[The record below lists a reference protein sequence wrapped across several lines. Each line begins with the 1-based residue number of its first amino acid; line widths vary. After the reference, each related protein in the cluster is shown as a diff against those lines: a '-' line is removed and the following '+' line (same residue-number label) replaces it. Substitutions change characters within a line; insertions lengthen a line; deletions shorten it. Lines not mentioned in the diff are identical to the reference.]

1 MNKKLLLFS
10 GITFTAYFFVIIL
23 AGLLFK
29 SFISRYFLP
38 VFILLSLILV
48 IADVLYYYAILI
60 KPMGKLEAEL
70 KNAAS
75 SQTYDFTKS
84 YSFPNVFVFLDA
96 FINNL
101 INFSKNAIGELVEN
115 AARSSVSNAK
125 FNYEINGA
133 TKQMSEIKNNFEAI
147 NAAMNDSAKS
157 VNDISVN
164 MESFKRFMEE
174 VNKISGHT
182 IQTAE
187 EINRSSSDT
196 ITAINTNKD
205 SLESLH
211 GQMNNILSIVNIIN
225 EIADQ
230 TNLLALNAA
239 IEAARAG
246 EHGRGFAVVADEVR
260 KLAEQTQKQSKEI
273 EKTTSIVANNFDALV
288 NKNNAIIEIIK
299 TNTASVEQI
308 LESFG
313 DLAGKISQ
321 ANDMI
326 TSITAGTEQQSSAI
340 EEVSQT
346 VSHMS
351 GFVKDISANLSDL
364 SLKSAELSKIAEK
377 SENILKKVKVG
388 SPLERVIDIAEQ
400 AKSKIS
406 GIIEDS
412 IKNGMISSS
421 DIWDRNYIKVA
432 GTNPQKYKTRFT
444 DFIKNNIQQV
454 EDKYFG
460 ADPDFAYVLLV
471 DENGYAAAH
480 NSIFDKPLTGDPA
493 KDILGNRS
501 MRIFNDGVG
510 LALARNTD
518 NVIIQTYPR
527 DTGEIINDIAVP
539 VFIDSRHWGA
549 VRIGLRA

>member
-1 MNKKLLLFS
+1 MNKKLMLFI
-10 GITFTAYFFVIIL
+10 GATFNAYFFGIIL

-29 SFISRYFLP
+29 SFVSRYFLP

-60 KPMGKLEAEL
+60 KPMGRLEAEL

-75 SQTYDFTKS
+75 SRTYDFTKT
-84 YSFPNVFVFLDA
+84 YNFPNVFIFLDVFL
-96 FINNL
+96 NNL

-115 AARSSVSNAK
+115 AAKSSVSNAR

-147 NAAMNDSAKS
+147 NTAMNDSAKS
-157 VNDISVN
+157 VNDISRN
-164 MESFKRFMEE
+164 MENFKSFMEE
-174 VNKISGHT
+174 LNKISGHT

-196 ITAINTNKD
+196 ITAINTNKE

-273 EKTTSIVANNFDALV
+273 EKTTSVVANNFDVLV

-299 TNTASVEQI
+299 TNTSSVEQM

-326 TSITAGTEQQSSAI
+326 TSITAGAEQQSSAI

-351 GFVKDISANLSDL
+351 GFVKDISVNLNGL

-412 IKNGMISSS
+412 IKKGMISSS
-421 DIWDRNYIKVA
+421 DIWDRSYMPVA
-432 GTNPQKYKTRFT
+432 NTNPQKYKTRFT
-444 DFIKNNIQQV
+444 DFIKSNIQPI
-454 EDKYFG
+454 EDKYLG
-460 ADPDFAYVLLV
+460 ADSDFVYVLLV

-518 NVIIQTYPR
+518 DVIIQTYPR
-527 DTGEIINDIAVP
+527 DTGEIISDIAVP
-539 VFIDSRHWGA
+539 VFIDSKHWGA
-549 VRIGLRA
+549 VRIGLKV

>member
-1 MNKKLLLFS
+1 MNKKLLLFT
-10 GITFTAYFFVIIL
+10 GITFAAYFFGIIF
-23 AGLLFK
+23 AVLFFK
-29 SFISRYFLP
+29 IFMSRYFLAF
-38 VFILLSLILV
+38 FILLSLILV

-75 SQTYDFTKS
+75 SKTYDFTKT
-84 YSFPNVFVFLDA
+84 YNFPNVFIFLDI
-96 FINNL
+96 FLNNL

-115 AARSSVSNAK
+115 AAKSSVSNAK
-125 FNYEINGA
+125 FNYEINGT
-133 TKQMSEIKNNFEAI
+133 TKQMSEIKINFEAI

-157 VNDISVN
+157 VNDISQN
-164 MESFKRFMEE
+164 MENFRSFMEE
-174 VNKISGHT
+174 LNKISGHT

-196 ITAINTNKD
+196 ITAINTNKE

-211 GQMNNILSIVNIIN
+211 EEMDNILSIVNIIN

-273 EKTTSIVANNFDALV
+273 GKTTSIVVSNFNTLV
-288 NKNNAIIEIIK
+288 ERNDGIIEIIK
-299 TNTASVEQI
+299 TNTASVEQM

-326 TSITAGTEQQSSAI
+326 TSITAGAEQQSSAI

-351 GFVKDISANLSDL
+351 GFVKDISVNLSDL

-412 IKNGMISSS
+412 IKNSIISSS
-421 DIWDRNYIKVA
+421 DIWDRSYVPVA
-432 GTNPQKYKTRFT
+432 NTNPQKYKTRFT
-444 DFIKNNIQQV
+444 DFIKNNIQPI
-454 EDKYFG
+454 EDKYLG
-460 ADPDFAYVLLV
+460 ADPDFVYVLLV

-527 DTGEIINDIAVP
+527 DTGEIISDIAVP
-539 VFIDSRHWGA
+539 VFIDSKHWGA
-549 VRIGLRA
+549 VRVGLKA

>member
-60 KPMGKLEAEL
+60 KPMDKLEVEL

-84 YSFPNVFVFLDA
+84 YSFPKIFSFLDA

-133 TKQMSEIKNNFEAI
+133 TKQMSEMKNNFEAI

-157 VNDISVN
+157 VNDISRN
-164 MESFKRFMEE
+164 MENFRSFMEE
-174 VNKISGHT
+174 LNKISGHT

-273 EKTTSIVANNFDALV
+273 EKTTSVVANNFNVLV

-299 TNTASVEQI
+299 TNTSSVEQM

-326 TSITAGTEQQSSAI
+326 TSITVGTEQQSSAI

-421 DIWDRNYIKVA
+421 DMWDRNYIKVA

-454 EDKYFG
+454 EDKYLG
-460 ADPDFAYVLLV
+460 ADSDFVYVLLV

-480 NSIFDKPLTGDPA
+480 NSIFNKPLTGDPA
-493 KDILGNRS
+493 KDILCNRS
-501 MRIFNDGVG
+501 MRIFNDPVG

>member
-1 MNKKLLLFS
+1 MNKKLTLFA

-38 VFILLSLILV
+38 VFILSSLILV

-60 KPMGKLEAEL
+60 KPMGKLEIEL

-75 SQTYDFTKS
+75 SQTYDFTKN
-84 YSFPNVFVFLDA
+84 YSFPNVFIFLDA

-115 AARSSVSNAK
+115 AATSSVSNAK

-157 VNDISVN
+157 VNDISRN
-164 MESFKRFMEE
+164 MENFRSFMEE
-174 VNKISGHT
+174 LNKISGHT

-205 SLESLH
+205 SLENLH

-273 EKTTSIVANNFDALV
+273 EKTTSIVANNFDVLV
-288 NKNNAIIEIIK
+288 NKNSAIIEIIK
-299 TNTASVEQI
+299 TNTASVEQM
-308 LESFG
+308 LDSFG

-388 SPLERVIDIAEQ
+388 SPLERVIDTAEQ

-421 DIWDRNYIKVA
+421 DIWDRNYVKVA

-454 EDKYFG
+454 EDKYLG
-460 ADPDFAYVLLV
+460 ADPDFVYVLLV

-480 NSIFDKPLTGDPA
+480 NSMFDKPLTGDPA
-493 KDILGNRS
+493 KDIPGNRS

>member
-1 MNKKLLLFS
+1 MNKKLMFFT
-10 GITFTAYFFVIIL
+10 GATFTAYFLLIIAAEL
-23 AGLLFK
+23 FFK
-29 SFISRYFLP
+29 SFMAIYFLP
-38 VFILLSLILV
+38 FFILLSLILV

-60 KPMGKLEAEL
+60 KPMSKLEVEL
-70 KNAAS
+70 NNTAS
-75 SQTYDFTKS
+75 SKIYDFTKT
-84 YSFPNVFVFLDA
+84 YNFPNVFIFLDA
-96 FINNL
+96 FLNKL
-101 INFSKNAIGELVEN
+101 INYSKDAIAELVEN
-115 AARSSVSNAK
+115 AANSSVSNAR

-133 TKQMSEIKNNFEAI
+133 TKQMGEIKNNFESI
-147 NAAMNDSAKS
+147 NTAMNDSAKS
-157 VNDISVN
+157 INDISRN
-164 MESFKRFMEE
+164 MENFRIFMEE
-174 VNKISGHT
+174 LNKISGHS

-196 ITAINTNKD
+196 ITAINTNKE

-273 EKTTSIVANNFDALV
+273 EKTTSVVANNFDVLV
-288 NKNNAIIEIIK
+288 NKNNAIIEIIR
-299 TNTASVEQI
+299 TNTISVEQM
-308 LESFG
+308 LSSFSE
-313 DLAGKISQ
+313 LAGKISQ

-326 TSITAGTEQQSSAI
+326 TSINAAAEQQSSAI

-377 SENILKKVKVG
+377 SENILKKVRVG
-388 SPLERVIDIAEQ
+388 SPLETVIDIAEQ
-400 AKSKIS
+400 AKTKIS

-444 DFIKNNIQQV
+444 DFIKNNIQPI
-454 EDKYFG
+454 EDKYLG
-460 ADPDFAYVLLV
+460 ADSDFVYVLLV

-501 MRIFNDGVG
+501 MRIFNDRVG
-510 LALARNTD
+510 LAVARNTD

-539 VFIDSRHWGA
+539 FFIDSKRWGA